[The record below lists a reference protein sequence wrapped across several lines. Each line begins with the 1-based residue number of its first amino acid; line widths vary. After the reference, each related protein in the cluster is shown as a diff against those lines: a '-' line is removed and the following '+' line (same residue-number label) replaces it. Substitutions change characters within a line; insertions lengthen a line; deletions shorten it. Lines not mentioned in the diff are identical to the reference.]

1 MRPANH
7 IVIPGQARAACASQV
22 ENPAQNVPKAHD
34 CVCDKSYA
42 GSPNIL
48 AGAQTFEDDEA

>member
-1 MRPANH
+1 MKPADY
-7 IVIPGQARAACASQV
+7 IVILGQARIACASQP

-48 AGAQTFEDDEA
+48 AGAQTFEDAEA